1 MTQPSVLARN
11 WRPLVA
17 ALVSVCLWSSAF
29 VGIRAAT
36 RTISPGS
43 LALGRL
49 LIGSILLGIPLLRR
63 GLTRPARRELALLA
77 IAGLLWFGL
86 YNVPLNTAERT
97 VDAGTAAMVMNI
109 PPPLIMA
116 LAAVLLRAR
125 LKPGCLWL
133 GALRSPRLSARHAP
147 PPPGS

>member
-86 YNVPLNTAERT
+86 YNAPLNTPGPT
-97 VDAGTAAMVMNI
+97 LPAGAPPMVLKL
-109 PPPLIMA
+109 PPPFL
-116 LAAVLLRAR
+116 
-125 LKPGCLWL
+125 PPP
-133 GALRSPRLSARHAP
+133 SPVSP
-147 PPPGS
+147 PPP